1 MFITK
6 STGFEGDGPI
16 YLSILILLAIAC
28 VFTVAGGLAAVIW
41 TDFIQTILMI
51 LGALILMLKSFNAVG
66 GYEALIEKYELAQPD
81 PEFSS
86 FHLVHDEETNMMVNK
101 SCSDIKG
108 TFMKFFRPADVDS
121 GDLPWTGLLTGMFI
135 R

>member
-41 TDFIQTILMI
+41 TDFIQVNPGQSFLIDFAVIL
-51 LGALILMLKSFNAVG
+51 
-66 GYEALIEKYELAQPD
+66 
-81 PEFSS
+81 
-86 FHLVHDEETNMMVNK
+86 
-101 SCSDIKG
+101 
-108 TFMKFFRPADVDS
+108 FRQ
-121 GDLPWTGLLTGMFI
+121 F
-135 R
+135 